1 MPESDPHRANPDPV
15 PEGFVPL
22 DFGGPY
28 FRALG
33 GLHGRR
39 LDGGGLLVG
48 LRIDERHLNIQGFA
62 HGGMLVTLADG
73 ALGLNIAMARGQRG
87 AQVTVSMT
95 ADYLSSARLGDW
107 LEARVTITRIGRR
120 MAYANCDL
128 HVGSRQ
134 VLRSSAVF
142 AFVDRPLQGDAATAT
157 LPDG

>member
-1 MPESDPHRANPDPV
+1 MPETDPLPAAGTPV
-15 PEGFVPL
+15 PEGFAPL
-22 DFGGPY
+22 DFGGAY

-33 GLHGRR
+33 PLHSRR
-39 LDGGGLLVG
+39 LDDGGLLVA

-62 HGGMLVTLADG
+62 HGGMLATLADG
-73 ALGLNIAMARGQRG
+73 VLGLNIAIARRQRG
-87 AQVTVSMT
+87 AHVTVSMT

-107 LEARVTITRIGRR
+107 LEARVTITRLGRR

-128 HVGSRQ
+128 HVGSRH

>member
-1 MPESDPHRANPDPV
+1 MPESAPHRADPVPV

-39 LDGGGLLVG
+39 LDGGSLLVA

-128 HVGSRQ
+128 HVGSRH